1 MLLQQRQMVENRDGR
16 CYVNNLMPKV
26 IRDARLHGE
35 LAVTRDQV
43 KEMLD
48 RVLTWPS
55 EAQEEAVASLATIEE
70 QVAAL
75 QTLSP
80 DDRDALARSA
90 EDVRLGRFA
99 TEEQVKAVFDRYR
112 RA

>member
-1 MLLQQRQMVENRDGR
+1 
-16 CYVNNLMPKV
+16 
-26 IRDARLHGE
+26 
-35 LAVTRDQV
+35 
-43 KEMLD
+43 
-48 RVLTWPS
+48 
-55 EAQEEAVASLATIEE
+55 LATIEE

-75 QTLSP
+75 QTSSP